1 MESAINILRQIEQDK
16 IEAEKYLLSA
26 AKDGSRYSR
35 AVEIVEHE
43 LTQTEKCLLA
53 ARREIEKSRKYR
65 SRRHWVIKTQFIYN
79 RLAEEKNLSCTWISE
94 SKIKRQWLH
103 YVSLVAEIAIRL
115 DDVQK

>member
-1 MESAINILRQIEQDK
+1 MESAINILRQIDHDK
-16 IEAEKYLLSA
+16 IESEKYLLSG
-26 AKDGSRYSR
+26 AKDGSRFSR

-79 RLAEEKNLSCTWISE
+79 RLAEEKKLSCTWISE
-94 SKIKRQWLH
+94 SKIKREWRY

-115 DDVQK
+115 DEVQK